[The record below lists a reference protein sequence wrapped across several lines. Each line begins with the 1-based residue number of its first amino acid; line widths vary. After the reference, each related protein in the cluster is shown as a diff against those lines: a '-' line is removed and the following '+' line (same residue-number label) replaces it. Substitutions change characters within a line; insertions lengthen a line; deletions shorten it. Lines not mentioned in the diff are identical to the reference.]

1 MTQLGRVVKDDGC
14 KGEYAVAEMS
24 VNRMPSKYRF
34 WMYQNSHFPVDGSWK
49 ERFSWS
55 DTSFSSSANSPPH
68 RSWHLVKYQTSQWNK
83 KDSNQHWKVTHSLM
97 WLFLQKSMPH
107 SVNKGRRVVSVN
119 HTLSSLALH
128 TRDLWTICCFLSGAV
143 RGPDR
148 FLSYSFALARSQGS
162 VKTFSSWGWPGN
174 VRLSASQAYCVHNQC
189 CSAFW
194 MLETQST
201 CVFLVQKRKKNP
213 WQIELNLAAALPHGQ
228 HQLSQGTEAERGCRV
243 IIEPYNRRGPL
254 AVPLKTSLR
263 LRRACSRLKDW
274 APFRVQQLRS
284 WRSSDCNCR
293 SPVPSFLFHY
303 FTRFSSSKFTVA
315 LQDSSLMLW
324 ELCVLHMVGF

>member
-148 FLSYSFALARSQGS
+148 FLSYSFTLARSQGS

-201 CVFLVQKRKKNP
+201 CVFLVQKRKKKSLTNWTQFGSSP
-213 WQIELNLAAALPHGQ
+213 SSRAAPTKPRHRGWARLQGDNRAVQPQRSSGCAPENQPSATPCLFQTERLSTVSCTTAEEL
-228 HQLSQGTEAERGCRV
+228 EE
-243 IIEPYNRRGPL
+243 
-254 AVPLKTSLR
+254 LR
-263 LRRACSRLKDW
+263 L
-274 APFRVQQLRS
+274 
-284 WRSSDCNCR
+284 
-293 SPVPSFLFHY
+293 
-303 FTRFSSSKFTVA
+303 
-315 LQDSSLMLW
+315 
-324 ELCVLHMVGF
+324 